1 MQQEN
6 NIPILS
12 QASVINSEWP
22 CENKQ
27 EQKRYEKPTCQP
39 DQVAALN
46 IHVNNLT
53 TPLPTVLSEPIA
65 RESCQAIS
73 AGVLS
78 RESLQTLRSG
88 LRPNEKQTTVL
99 FNSSGPARPPL
110 KAIDWLNGV
119 TISQYAPNGMPET
132 LRPPGQS
139 AVSAFISLSL
149 SRV

>member
-1 MQQEN
+1 MQWEN

-12 QASVINSEWP
+12 QASVIKSEWP

-27 EQKRYEKPTCQP
+27 EQKRYESPPVSQTRWLLSTSMWITSP
-39 DQVAALN
+39 P
-46 IHVNNLT
+46 
-53 TPLPTVLSEPIA
+53 PLPTVLPEPIA

-99 FNSSGPARPPL
+99 FNSSGPARLPL